1 MLFYFLTI
9 TLSYMF
15 KVYSGHYPTWQSLA
29 HDYLAV
35 MASSVSSER
44 AFSSAGI
51 TICKRRNCLDGDIVK
66 ALQCL
71 KMLIH
76 QDLMSRGM
84 TTVAEEEA
92 HLDQEDE
99 ERGNANFT
107 MAEVMNGNNAW
118 LSDGEEEVT
127 MDGNETEIDLTGS
140 Q

>member
-1 MLFYFLTI
+1 
-9 TLSYMF
+9 MF
-15 KVYSGHYPTWQSLA
+15 KVYGGRYPTWQSLA
-29 HDYLAV
+29 RDYLAV
-35 MASSVSSER
+35 MASSVLSER
-44 AFSSAGI
+44 VFSSAGI
-51 TICKRRNCLDGDIVK
+51 TICKWHNRLDGDIVE

-84 TTVAEEEA
+84 TTVAEKEA

-99 ERGNANFT
+99 ERGNHGNADFT

>member
-15 KVYSGHYPTWQSLA
+15 KVYSGGYPMWQSLA
-29 HDYLAV
+29 RDYLAV

-51 TICKRRNCLDGDIVK
+51 TICKRRNRLDGDIIE

-99 ERGNANFT
+99 EQGNADFT
-107 MAEVMNGNNAW
+107 MAEVVNGNNTW

>member
-1 MLFYFLTI
+1 M
-9 TLSYMF
+9 
-15 KVYSGHYPTWQSLA
+15 
-29 HDYLAV
+29 
-35 MASSVSSER
+35 
-44 AFSSAGI
+44 SAGI
-51 TICKRRNCLDGDIVK
+51 TICKRHNRLDRDIVE

-99 ERGNANFT
+99 ERGNADFT
-107 MAEVMNGNNAW
+107 MAEVVNGNNVW

>member
-15 KVYSGHYPTWQSLA
+15 KVYGGRYPTWQSLA
-29 HDYLAV
+29 RDYLAV

-99 ERGNANFT
+99 EQGNADFT
-107 MAEVMNGNNAW
+107 MAEVMNGNNTW
-118 LSDGEEEVT
+118 LSDGEEEVA
-127 MDGNETEIDLTGS
+127 MDGNEMEIDLTGS